1 MSDILLRTGQLS
13 FAYPQRAS
21 SPFRRRTHAGGGE
34 AGRSRGAA
42 RFRARP
48 GRRVRFGQDHARP
61 AAGAAAAAEL
71 RRHPVR
77 RRRNRRSRRGRDAA
91 FANPHPDDFP
101 GSAVVAEPAPAAGRD
116 LDPAAAGARPP
127 EGQPRP
133 ARPRRGLARSGRPA
147 GRFCRPL
154 SARTFRRPAP
164 ARRDRPR
171 AGAGAGFHRCRRDRV
186 RPRRLDPGA
195 HSVVAAGA
203 ARATRPHPGVDQP

>member
-21 SPFRRRTHAGGGE
+21 SPFRRRTMREVVKRVDLAVPRGSVLGLVGE
-34 AGRSRGAA
+34 SGSGKTTLGRLLV
-42 RFRARP
+42 P
-48 GRRVRFGQDHARP
+48 
-61 AAGAAAAAEL
+61 AAAAEL

-77 RRRNRRSRRGRDAA
+77 RRRNRRSRQGRDAA

-101 GSAVVAEPAPAAGRD
+101 GSAVVAEPALAAGRD

-154 SARTFRRPAP
+154 SARTFPEASASAPGSP
-164 ARRDRPR
+164 ARWRWSRISSLPTR
-171 AGAGAGFHRCRRDRV
+171 SCPG
-186 RPRRLDPGA
+186 LDISYPGA

-203 ARATRPHPGVDQP
+203 ARANSASPWC